1 MGSRLL
7 SRWALLVVP
16 AVVGLVGVAGMALR
30 RRGRV
35 VAPPD
40 ELTGAAELVVMQFP
54 GRIPGRAVARRLAQ
68 LGRDHQLRIVDAAF
82 LHKDEDGSV
91 ETFELP
97 ERAGQREFEALDRAI
112 PEIDAFIAE
121 EDLVAIAC
129 RLAPGS
135 TAGAFLIRHAWLDDL
150 AKAVERRGGRLVM
163 VEHLMPAE
171 HPAAEAVGV

>member
-1 MGSRLL
+1 MGGRLL
-7 SRWALLVVP
+7 SRWALLAVP
-16 AVVGLVGVAGMALR
+16 AVVVLVGLTAAAVR
-30 RRGRV
+30 RRGRG
-35 VAPPD
+35 VAAPE

-68 LGRDHQLRIVDAAF
+68 LGRDHQLRIVDVAF

-97 ERAGQREFEALDRAI
+97 ERAGQREFEALDRAV

-129 RLAPGS
+129 QVAPGN
-135 TAGAFLIRHAWLDDL
+135 TAGAFLIRHEWLDDL
-150 AKAVERRGGRLVM
+150 ASAVERRGGELVM
-163 VEHLMPAE
+163 VEHLTPAE
-171 HPAAEAVGV
+171 HPAAAAVGV